1 VEVAEGMLFVELAKG
16 RGEWLW
22 RSDRIVNKP
31 ELGLG
36 CKFAVGRAK
45 GGMEN
50 TSYEAMPIALCGSLL

>member
-1 VEVAEGMLFVELAKG
+1 VEVAEGMLFVELA
-16 RGEWLW
+16 GEWLW

-50 TSYEAMPIALCGSLL
+50 TGYEATPIALCGSLL